1 MKKHF
6 KALTCLTLS
15 ICLMASSLLT
25 SSPVAANSTTVSE
38 ETIQMEDGSYCV
50 ITTTETIVPSIARG
64 TTHTKTANKS
74 YNYYNANNVLSWKY
88 TLHGTFMYDDY
99 LVVCS
104 DVSHSIDVYNGKY
117 WVYDSGSGK
126 RWKSGNTAY
135 GKATFHLIGTT
146 TSKTVKLQIS
156 CTKHG
161 VIS

>member
-15 ICLMASSLLT
+15 ICLLASSLL
-25 SSPVAANSTTVSE
+25 SSSSVTAASATVTE
-38 ETIQMEDGSYCV
+38 ETVQLEDGGYCV
-50 ITTTETIVPSIARG
+50 ITTTETTVPSVTRG
-64 TTHTKTANKS
+64 KTHTKTANKS
-74 YNYYNANNVLSWKY
+74 YNYYNASDVLSWKY

-104 DVSHSIDVYNGKY
+104 DVSHSIDIYNTLN
-117 WVYDSGSGK
+117 WNYDSAK

-135 GKATFHLIGTT
+135 GKAVFRLIS
-146 TSKTVKLQIS
+146 TSATKTVNLNIS

>member
-6 KALTCLTLS
+6 KALTCFALS
-15 ICLMASSLLT
+15 LCLLASSLLT
-25 SSPVAANSTTVSE
+25 SSPAAAASTTVSE
-38 ETIQMEDGSYCV
+38 ETIQMDDGSYCV

-64 TTHTKTANKS
+64 KTKTKNAEKS
-74 YNYYNANNVLSWKY
+74 FNYYNANNVLSWKY
-88 TLHGTFMYDDY
+88 TLYGTFMYDDY

-104 DVSHSIDVYNGKY
+104 DVSHAIDIYNARN
-117 WVYDSGSGK
+117 WIYDEAK

-135 GKATFHLIGTT
+135 GKAVFHLMT
-146 TSKTVKLQIS
+146 TSAKKTVNLQIS